1 MALISRQLSHWAA
14 LIPIILASALALA
27 GLFSHRREAFSLD
40 LLLDPYLH
48 NILQFSLKQ
57 AAISCLL
64 AILLAY
70 PIARILLY
78 FPTIAARRLY
88 LSMCALAFVMPS
100 FILITG
106 IIILL
111 GAEGW
116 LLPLLGDNWKLFGWN
131 GILIAHVY
139 LNMPLAIRVLYQ
151 GLASVPSKSWR
162 LSQQMRQSPWQRWK
176 HIEWHAIKPQLVLL
190 TAFIFVI
197 CFNSFGVI
205 LALGGGPK
213 ATTIEVAVYQALKF
227 DYNLSEALLLS
238 FIQTLIAGSV
248 LLFAGYAGKSNLFQV
263 ARITPQAP
271 VSQRLLSKT
280 IAHFIYLI
288 AWIFL
293 LLPIVAV
300 FLKAIMSQSL
310 IDWLPLVHA
319 ATRSI
324 IIATSAAILA
334 VTLGWLVMLPI
345 RSNQAGSPKRALLAE
360 WLAVHH
366 MIIPAMVIG
375 VGWFAFFITRIDIN
389 QYSLVFLILLNAFI
403 LTPFVVLQLK
413 PMILQWDKKHRR
425 LLSNWRPS
433 LWQRLSIEAR
443 FILPAL
449 KPTLGLVLVFALGDV
464 PIFALFGDPNEP
476 TLTWLIYR
484 LAGSYRMDMAA
495 QVSLVLLAISVIL
508 IFKMEPRHAQHK

>member
-27 GLFSHRREAFSLD
+27 GIFGHRREAFSLD

-48 NILQFSLKQ
+48 SILNFSLLQ
-57 AAISCLL
+57 AALSCIL
-64 AILLAY
+64 ALGLAY

-78 FPTIAARRLY
+78 FPNIWARRLY

-111 GAEGW
+111 GADGW
-116 LLPLLGDNWKLFGWN
+116 LLPFLGDNWKLFGWN

-151 GLASVPSKSWR
+151 GLASVPANSWR
-162 LSQQMRQSPWQRWK
+162 LSQQMRQSPWQRWVNL
-176 HIEWHAIKPQLVLL
+176 EWHAIRPQLVLL
-190 TAFIFVI
+190 SAFIFVI

-238 FIQTLIAGSV
+238 LIQALIAGTV
-248 LLFAGYAGKSNLFQV
+248 LLFAGYKGKSNLFLVSRISPVTPLPQTRLSTLV
-263 ARITPQAP
+263 AN
-271 VSQRLLSKT
+271 
-280 IAHFIYLI
+280 FIYFI
-288 AWIFL
+288 AWMFL
-293 LLPIVAV
+293 LFP
-300 FLKAIMSQSL
+300 
-310 IDWLPLVHA
+310 
-319 ATRSI
+319 
-324 IIATSAAILA
+324 ILA
-334 VTLGWLVMLPI
+334 VLVKALMSQNLVGWHSLVDAASRSLFIAASAATLAIILGWLVMLPI
-345 RSNQAGSPKRALLAE
+345 RSNQVTHPKRALLAE

-366 MIIPAMVIG
+366 MIIPAMVIA
-375 VGWFAFFITRIDIN
+375 VGWFAFFITRIDIS
-389 QYSLVFLILLNAFI
+389 QYSMIFLILLNAFV

-413 PMILQWDKKHRR
+413 PLILQWDKKHHR
-425 LLSNWRPS
+425 LLTNWRPTF
-433 LWQRLSIEAR
+433 WQRLYIEAG

-449 KPTLGLVLVFALGDV
+449 KPTLGLVFVFALGDV
-464 PIFALFGDPNEP
+464 PIFALFGNPNEP

-484 LAGSYRMDMAA
+484 LAGSYRLDMAA
-495 QVSLVLLAISVIL
+495 QVSLVLLAFSVIL
-508 IFKMEPRHAQHK
+508 IFKMEPRHAQDK

>member
-1 MALISRQLSHWAA
+1 MAFIGRQLSLWAA

-27 GLFSHRREAFSLD
+27 GILGHRREAFSLD

-48 NILQFSLKQ
+48 SILQFSLIQ

-64 AILLAY
+64 ALLIAY

-78 FPTIAARRLY
+78 FPNIFARRLF
-88 LSMCALAFVMPS
+88 LSLCALAFVMPS

-111 GAEGW
+111 GADGW
-116 LLPLLGDNWKLFGWN
+116 LLPVLGDNWKLFGWN

-151 GLASVPSKSWR
+151 GLASVPVNSWR
-162 LSQQMRQSPWQRWK
+162 LSQQMRQSHWQRWNN
-176 HIEWHAIKPQLVLL
+176 IEWPAIKPQLVLL
-190 TAFIFVI
+190 AAFIFVI

-248 LLFAGYAGKSNLFQV
+248 LLLAGYIGKSNLFQV
-263 ARITPQAP
+263 ARIAPTTPIPQN
-271 VSQRLLSKT
+271 RLSRSLARFFYT
-280 IAHFIYLI
+280 L

-293 LLPIVAV
+293 LSPIVAV
-300 FLKAIMSQSL
+300 FLKTLTSQNF
-310 IDWLPLVHA
+310 IDWNTLVAAAGRSLLIAVTA
-319 ATRSI
+319 ATLAI
-324 IIATSAAILA
+324 I
-334 VTLGWLVMLPI
+334 LGWLAILPV
-345 RSNQAGSPKRALLAE
+345 RSNQSKHPKQALLAE
-360 WLAVHH
+360 WLALHH
-366 MIIPAMVIG
+366 MVIPAMVIG
-375 VGWFAFFITRIDIN
+375 VGWFAFFITRIDIS
-389 QYSLVFLILLNAFI
+389 QYSLVFLVLLNGFI

-413 PMILQWDKKHRR
+413 PMILQWDRKHAR
-425 LLSNWRPS
+425 LLTNWRPS
-433 LWQRLSIEAR
+433 LWQKLSIEAR

-464 PIFALFGDPNEP
+464 PIFALFGNPNEP

-495 QVSLVLLAISVIL
+495 QVSLLLLAFSTIL
-508 IFKMEPRHAQHK
+508 IVKMEPRHAQD